1 MIFWSP
7 RVKLLPQELLIFKPT
22 RLWRLP
28 IHESFPKS
36 LSSRLLIHCP
46 SLGLSLLLIC
56 LAVSPFHRIH
66 DFVVRYHDGYMKQLQ
81 FLPHRWRE
89 KMQEWGEN
97 VGANCEQV
105 GLSNAVLK
113 SSRMC
118 GRQSDALHVFLNI
131 LEKLGVVELSKW
143 HDLIVRRPLEAKQL
157 FIPRSVPIRSSHA
170 NRPFSKAR
178 YSKNTHHAPHRVPR
192 YPSF

>member
-7 RVKLLPQELLIFKPT
+7 RVKFLPQQLLIFKPT
-22 RLWRLP
+22 RLCRFL

-56 LAVSPFHRIH
+56 IAVSPFHRIH
-66 DFVVRYHDGYMKQLQ
+66 DFLVRYHDEYMKQLQ

-89 KMQEWGEN
+89 GMQEWGEN
-97 VGANCEQV
+97 VGADCEQV
-105 GLSNAVLK
+105 DLRNAVLK

-118 GRQSDALHVFLNI
+118 GRQSDALPVFLSV
-131 LEKLGVVELSKW
+131 LEKLWVVELSKW
-143 HDLIVRRPLEAKQL
+143 HDLIV
-157 FIPRSVPIRSSHA
+157 
-170 NRPFSKAR
+170 
-178 YSKNTHHAPHRVPR
+178 
-192 YPSF
+192 